1 MAATIALIAHDS
13 RKDLIVDFA
22 QQYRPVLSRYRLIAT
37 GTTGQ
42 RIQEATGLTIER
54 KLSGPMGGD
63 TQIAAEICDGQVCAV
78 IFLVDP
84 LYAQPHEP
92 DIQALLRVC
101 NVHNIPLATNL
112 STAEAI
118 ITRLAKHLVAH
129 LVFNPASGQGDADE
143 ELALIRQL
151 LDPHLDLQIHVT
163 TATDDPRCLAEIAVA
178 ANADMVIASGGDG
191 TVSAVAGALIGTGI
205 PLGIIPTGTA
215 NAFATTLGLPRFL
228 TIRAAC
234 QTILAGHR
242 RTIDTASCNGK
253 PFVLLTGVGYEAE
266 AVERASRDL
275 KAQWGAMAYFMAGFQ
290 ILDDH
295 KRFDAEIEV
304 DGQRFLCQAHA
315 ITIANSAPITSIL
328 AQGSGNVVFDD
339 GLLDI
344 TITTVEGKLQAIA
357 TLLTMLGGALVKS
370 ASQQQNVV
378 YGRAQRLQ
386 ISTDPPQKVVVDGE
400 IVGTTPIVVE
410 CIPNSL
416 VILAPSP

>member
-22 QQYRPVLSRYRLIAT
+22 QQHHPVLSRYRLIAT

-54 KLSGPMGGD
+54 KLSGPLGGD

-112 STAEAI
+112 PTAEAI
-118 ITRLAKHLVAH
+118 ITYLAKRLVAH
-129 LVFNPASGQGDADE
+129 LVFNPASGQGDPDE

-151 LDPHLDLQIHVT
+151 LDPHLDLQIHTT
-163 TATDDPRCLAEIAVA
+163 TATDDPRHLAEMAVA
-178 ANADMVIASGGDG
+178 ANADVVIASGGDG

-215 NAFATTLGLPRFL
+215 NAFATSLGLPRLL

-234 QTILAGHR
+234 QVILAGHR
-242 RTIDTASCNGK
+242 RTIDAATCNGK

-290 ILDDH
+290 VLDDH

-344 TITTVEGKLQAIA
+344 TIITVEGKLQAIA

-378 YGRAQRLQ
+378 YGRAKRLQ

-410 CIPNSL
+410 CIPKGL
-416 VILAPSP
+416 VILAPSS